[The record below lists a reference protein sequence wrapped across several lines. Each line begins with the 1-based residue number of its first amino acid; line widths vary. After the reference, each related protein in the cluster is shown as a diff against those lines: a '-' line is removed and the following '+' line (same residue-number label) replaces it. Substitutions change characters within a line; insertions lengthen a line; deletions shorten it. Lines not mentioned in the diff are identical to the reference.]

1 MRPRSLPAFLFA
13 VLILSACAFSS
24 DGKARPMSPQTKLD
38 LVRAYTSEIVYAHTI
53 FPIGKKGLIL
63 KDGKVTPEGK
73 DMEQLL
79 AMWGP
84 AVKPG
89 EQIMITNI
97 RIKDNRIHFDING
110 GSIKK
115 KKWYDHIQLGVG
127 NNTME
132 TPEDPKVNPRGS
144 SVELVFDKYIPE
156 MTPEEFKAVLR
167 PVFDFDAKSKLEA
180 YLETVP
186 PKAKEAIQNHDV
198 LVGMNREMVTYSL
211 GRPPK
216 KIREKDT
223 DTDVDYEEWIYGEPP
238 KDVHFVRLVGDE
250 VVRVEVMKVSGEKIV
265 RTEKELDLGTGST
278 LAKTG
283 DPAPSDQPEVRPANA
298 PSLRR
303 PGEEPDNDPRRDDGV
318 QISVPIG
325 RPGPNSPGSPQGGQG
340 PAPPNFTV
348 LAIGPR

>member
-1 MRPRSLPAFLFA
+1 MRPQFLPAFFIV
-13 VLILSACAFSS
+13 VLVFSACAFSS
-24 DGKARPMSPQTKLD
+24 DKAKPMSPQTRMD
-38 LVRAYTSEIVYAHTI
+38 LVRAYTSELVYAHTT
-53 FPIGKKGLIL
+53 FPIGKKGLTL

-73 DMEQLL
+73 DLDQLI

-89 EQIMITNI
+89 EQILITNI

-115 KKWYDHIQLGVG
+115 KKWYDHIQVGMG

-156 MTPEEFKAVLR
+156 MTPEEFKATLR

-186 PKAKEAIQNHDV
+186 PKAKTAIQNHEV

-223 DTDVDYEEWIYGEPP
+223 DTDIDYEEWIYGDPP

-250 VVRVEVMKVSGEKIV
+250 VVRVEVMKVGGEKVV
-265 RTEKELDLGTGST
+265 RTEKEIDLGSSST
-278 LAKTG
+278 LAKTD
-283 DPAPSDQPEVRPANA
+283 DPNADGQPEAHPTNA

-303 PGEEPDNDPRRDDGV
+303 PGEESDNDPRRDDGV
-318 QISVPIG
+318 RVRVPVG
-325 RPGPNSPGSPQGGQG
+325 MPGSGPTGPQQV
-340 PAPPNFTV
+340 PSSPPNFTF
-348 LAIGPR
+348 LGSR

>member
-1 MRPRSLPAFLFA
+1 MRPRSLPAFLLV
-13 VLILSACAFSS
+13 VLALSACAFSS
-24 DGKARPMSPQTKLD
+24 DVKAQPMSQQTRLD
-38 LVRAYTSEIVYAHTI
+38 LVRAYTSELVYAHTT
-53 FPIGKKGLIL
+53 FPIGKKGLTL

-89 EQIMITNI
+89 EQLMITNI
-97 RIKDNRIHFDING
+97 RIKDNRIHLEVNG

-115 KKWYDHIQLGVG
+115 KKWYDHVQVGMG

-144 SVELVFDKYIPE
+144 SVDLVFDKYVPE
-156 MTPEEFKAVLR
+156 MNPQEFKDLLR
-167 PVFDFDAKSKLEA
+167 PVFDFDAKSKREA

-186 PKAKEAIQNHDV
+186 PKVKAAIENHDV

-211 GRPPK
+211 GRPPR
-216 KIREKDT
+216 KIREKDAE
-223 DTDVDYEEWIYGEPP
+223 TDVDYEEWIYGEPP

-265 RTEKELDLGTGST
+265 RTEKEVDLGNTVATNS
-278 LAKTG
+278 
-283 DPAPSDQPEVRPANA
+283 SNDQPEARPANA

-303 PGEEPDNDPRRDDGV
+303 PGEEPDHDPRQDDGV
-318 QISVPIG
+318 RMRVPVG
-325 RPGPNSPGSPQGGQG
+325 VPGSNPTGPQQVP
-340 PAPPNFTV
+340 PAPPNFSFSD
-348 LAIGPR
+348 RR

>member
-1 MRPRSLPAFLFA
+1 MRPRSLLAFLFV
-13 VLILSACAFSS
+13 VLVLSACAFSS
-24 DGKARPMSPQTKLD
+24 DQKGKPMSPQTKLD
-38 LVRAYTSEIVYAHTI
+38 LVRAYTSELVYAHTT
-53 FPIGKKGLIL
+53 FPIGKKGLTL

-73 DMEQLL
+73 DLEQLL

-115 KKWYDHIQLGVG
+115 KRWYDHIQVGMG
-127 NNTME
+127 NNTMQ

-144 SVELVFDKYIPE
+144 SVDLVFDKYIPE
-156 MTPEEFKAVLR
+156 MTPEEFKALLR

-223 DTDVDYEEWIYGEPP
+223 ETEVDYEEWIYGEPP

-250 VVRVEVMKVSGEKIV
+250 VVRVEVMKVSGEKVV
-265 RTEKELDLGTGST
+265 RTEKEIDLGEGTT
-278 LAKTG
+278 VAKTK
-283 DPAPSDQPEVRPANA
+283 DDEPEVRPANA
-298 PSLRR
+298 PSLKR

-318 QISVPIG
+318 IVR
-325 RPGPNSPGSPQGGQG
+325 RPVGVPGSGPTGPQQV
-340 PAPPNFTV
+340 PTQPPNFTI
-348 LAIGPR
+348 LSLKSN

>member
-1 MRPRSLPAFLFA
+1 
-13 VLILSACAFSS
+13 
-24 DGKARPMSPQTKLD
+24 
-38 LVRAYTSEIVYAHTI
+38 
-53 FPIGKKGLIL
+53 
-63 KDGKVTPEGK
+63 
-73 DMEQLL
+73 
-79 AMWGP
+79 
-84 AVKPG
+84 
-89 EQIMITNI
+89 MITNI
-97 RIKDNRIHFDING
+97 RINNNRIHFDING

-115 KKWYDHIQLGVG
+115 KKWYDHIQVG
-127 NNTME
+127 MNNNTMQ

-186 PKAKEAIQNHDV
+186 PKVKDAIQNHDV

-216 KIREKDT
+216 KIREKET

-250 VVRVEVMKVSGEKIV
+250 VVRVEVMKVNGEKVV
-265 RTEKELDLGTGST
+265 RTEKEVDLGEATT
-278 LAKTG
+278 VAKTSK
-283 DPAPSDQPEVRPANA
+283 DEPEVRPANA

-303 PGEEPDNDPRRDDGV
+303 PGEEPDNDPRKDDGV
-318 QISVPIG
+318 QIRVPVG
-325 RPGPNSPGSPQGGQG
+325 MPGSNPTGPQQV
-340 PAPPNFTV
+340 PPPPPNFIS
-348 LAIGPR
+348 LANITK

>member
-1 MRPRSLPAFLFA
+1 MRPRSLPAFLFT
-13 VLILSACAFSS
+13 VLLLSAWAFS
-24 DGKARPMSPQTKLD
+24 DDKAKPMSQQTRLD
-38 LVRAYTSEIVYAHTI
+38 LVRAYTSELVYAHTT
-53 FPIGKKGLIL
+53 FPIGKKGLTL

-73 DMEQLL
+73 DLEQLL

-89 EQIMITNI
+89 ERLMITNI
-97 RIKDNRIHFDING
+97 RIKDNHIHLDVNG

-144 SVELVFDKYIPE
+144 SVDLVFDKYIPE
-156 MTPEEFKAVLR
+156 MDPKQFKDLLR
-167 PVFDFDAKSKLEA
+167 AVFDFDAKSKQEA

-186 PKAKEAIQNHDV
+186 PKVKAAIQNHDV
-198 LVGMNREMVTYSL
+198 LVGMNREMVTNSL
-211 GRPPK
+211 GRPAK

-223 DTDVDYEEWIYGEPP
+223 ETDVDYEEWIYGEPP

-265 RTEKELDLGTGST
+265 RTEKEVDLDAGST
-278 LAKTG
+278 LAKSSK
-283 DPAPSDQPEVRPANA
+283 DEPVVRPPNA

-303 PGEEPDNDPRRDDGV
+303 PGEESDQDSREDNGTIV
-318 QISVPIG
+318 TVPATIPG
-325 RPGPNSPGSPQGGQG
+325 RPNPGT
-340 PAPPNFTV
+340 PP
-348 LAIGPR
+348 PHYQSWR

>member
-1 MRPRSLPAFLFA
+1 MRPQSFPAFLF
-13 VLILSACAFSS
+13 VVVTFSACAFSS
-24 DGKARPMSPQTKLD
+24 TEKAKPMSPQTRLD
-38 LVRAYTSEIVYAHTI
+38 LVRAYTSELVYAHTT
-53 FPIGKKGLIL
+53 FPIGKKGLTL

-73 DMEQLL
+73 DLDQLL

-115 KKWYDHIQLGVG
+115 KKWYDHIQVGMG
-127 NNTME
+127 NNTMQ

-156 MTPEEFKAVLR
+156 MTPDEFKAVLR

-186 PKAKEAIQNHDV
+186 PKVKTAIENHDV

-211 GRPPK
+211 GRPPR
-216 KIREKDT
+216 KIREKDPET
-223 DTDVDYEEWIYGEPP
+223 DADYEEWVYGEPP

-250 VVRVEVMKVSGEKIV
+250 VVRVEVMKVGGEKII
-265 RTEKELDLGTGST
+265 RTEKEVDLGDGTT
-278 LAKTG
+278 VAKSK
-283 DPAPSDQPEVRPANA
+283 DEPEVRPASA
-298 PSLRR
+298 PSLKR
-303 PGEEPDNDPRRDDGV
+303 PGEESDDDPRRDDGV
-318 QISVPIG
+318 IVR
-325 RPGPNSPGSPQGGQG
+325 RPVGMPGSNPTGPQQV
-340 PAPPNFTV
+340 PHPPPNFTFV
-348 LAIGPR
+348 AADTQ

>member
-1 MRPRSLPAFLFA
+1 L
-13 VLILSACAFSS
+13 
-24 DGKARPMSPQTKLD
+24 
-38 LVRAYTSEIVYAHTI
+38 
-53 FPIGKKGLIL
+53 
-63 KDGKVTPEGK
+63 
-73 DMEQLL
+73 EQLL

-89 EQIMITNI
+89 EQMMITNI
-97 RIKDNRIHFDING
+97 RIKDNRIHLDVNG

-144 SVELVFDKYIPE
+144 SVELIFDHYIPE
-156 MTPEEFKAVLR
+156 MDPQQFKDMLR

-186 PKAKEAIQNHDV
+186 PKVKAAIENHDV

-216 KIREKDT
+216 KIREKDQ
-223 DTDVDYEEWIYGEPP
+223 DNDIDYEEWIYGEPP

-250 VVRVEVMKVSGEKIV
+250 VVRVEVMKVNGEKVV
-265 RTEKELDLGTGST
+265 RTEKEVDLASSST
-278 LAKTG
+278 LAKSKDEPG
-283 DPAPSDQPEVRPANA
+283 IRPANA

-303 PGEEPDNDPRRDDGV
+303 PGEDADNDPRSDDT
-318 QISVPIG
+318 IRTTVPVV
-325 RPGPNSPGSPQGGQG
+325 PGSTAPGGPL
-340 PAPPNFTV
+340 PAPPHYSGLNTQNEV
-348 LAIGPR
+348 RHQSWR

>member
-1 MRPRSLPAFLFA
+1 MRSRSLSAFLFV
-13 VLILSACAFSS
+13 VLIFTAYAFSS
-24 DGKARPMSPQTKLD
+24 EKAKPMSPQTKLD
-38 LVRAYTSEIVYAHTI
+38 LVRAYTSELVYAHTT
-53 FPIGKKGLIL
+53 FPIGKKGLTL

-73 DMEQLL
+73 DLEQLIS
-79 AMWGP
+79 MWGP

-97 RIKDNRIHFDING
+97 RIKENRIHFDING

-115 KKWYDHIQLGVG
+115 KKWYDHIQVGVN

-132 TPEDPKVNPRGS
+132 TPEDPKINPRGS
-144 SVELVFDKYIPE
+144 SVELIFDKYIPE
-156 MTPEEFKAVLR
+156 MTPEEFKATLR

-186 PKAKEAIQNHDV
+186 PKAKTAIQNHEV

-216 KIREKDT
+216 KIREKDA
-223 DTDVDYEEWIYGEPP
+223 DNDIDYEEWIYGEPP

-265 RTEKELDLGTGST
+265 RTEKEVDLGSGST
-278 LAKTG
+278 LAKSG
-283 DPAPSDQPEVRPANA
+283 DPATGDQPEV
-298 PSLRR
+298 
-303 PGEEPDNDPRRDDGV
+303 
-318 QISVPIG
+318 
-325 RPGPNSPGSPQGGQG
+325 
-340 PAPPNFTV
+340 
-348 LAIGPR
+348 

>member
-1 MRPRSLPAFLFA
+1 MRPRSLPAFLFT
-13 VLILSACAFSS
+13 VLLLSACAFS
-24 DGKARPMSPQTKLD
+24 DDKPKPMSQQTRLD
-38 LVRAYTSEIVYAHTI
+38 LVRAYTSELVYAHTT
-53 FPIGKKGLIL
+53 FPIGKKGLTL
-63 KDGKVTPEGK
+63 KNGQVTPEGK
-73 DMEQLL
+73 DLEQLL

-89 EQIMITNI
+89 EQMMITSI
-97 RIKDNRIHFDING
+97 RIKDNRIHFEVNG

-115 KKWYDHIQLGVG
+115 KKWYNHIQLGVG

-156 MTPEEFKAVLR
+156 MNPQEFKDMLR

-186 PKAKEAIQNHDV
+186 PKVKDAIQNHDV

-223 DTDVDYEEWIYGEPP
+223 ENDVDYEEWIYGEPP
-238 KDVHFVRLVGDE
+238 KDVHFVRMVGDE

-265 RTEKELDLGTGST
+265 RTEKEVDLEAGST
-278 LAKTG
+278 VAKSK
-283 DPAPSDQPEVRPANA
+283 DEPVVRPPNA

-303 PGEEPDNDPRRDDGV
+303 PGEEDDHDSREDNGTIVR
-318 QISVPIG
+318 VPAAIPG
-325 RPGPNSPGSPQGGQG
+325 RPDPST
-340 PAPPNFTV
+340 PPPHY
-348 LAIGPR
+348 LSLR

>member
-1 MRPRSLPAFLFA
+1 MRPRSLPVFLFT
-13 VLILSACAFSS
+13 VLLLTACAFS
-24 DGKARPMSPQTKLD
+24 DDKAKQPPMSPQTKLD
-38 LVRAYTSEIVYAHTI
+38 LVRAYTSELVYAHTT
-53 FPIGKKGLIL
+53 FPIGKKGLTL
-63 KDGKVTPEGK
+63 KNGVVTPEGK
-73 DMEQLL
+73 DLEQLL

-89 EQIMITNI
+89 DQMMITNI
-97 RIKDNRIHFDING
+97 RIKDNRIHFDVNG
-110 GSIKK
+110 GSVKK
-115 KKWYDHIQLGVG
+115 KKWYDHIQIGMG

-144 SVELVFDKYIPE
+144 SVDLVFDKYIPE
-156 MTPEEFKAVLR
+156 MNPQQFKDMLR

-186 PKAKEAIQNHDV
+186 PKVKTAIQNHDV
-198 LVGMNREMVTYSL
+198 LVGMNREMVAYSL

-223 DTDVDYEEWIYGEPP
+223 ETDVDYEEWIYGEPP

-265 RTEKELDLGTGST
+265 RTEKEVELDNSRGATVATS
-278 LAKTG
+278 K
-283 DPAPSDQPEVRPANA
+283 DEPVVRPANA

-303 PGEEPDNDPRRDDGV
+303 PGEESDQDSREDNGTRV
-318 QISVPIG
+318 TVPVAI
-325 RPGPNSPGSPQGGQG
+325 PGTPNPSTSPPHYLSW
-340 PAPPNFTV
+340 
-348 LAIGPR
+348 R

>member
-1 MRPRSLPAFLFA
+1 MRPRSLPAFLFV
-13 VLILSACAFSS
+13 VLILSVCAFSS
-24 DGKARPMSPQTKLD
+24 DDKAKPMSPQTKLD
-38 LVRAYTSEIVYAHTI
+38 LVRAYTSELVYAHTT
-53 FPIGKKGLIL
+53 FPIGKKGLTL
-63 KDGKVTPEGK
+63 KDGRVSPEGK
-73 DMEQLL
+73 EMEQLL

-115 KKWYDHIQLGVG
+115 KKWYDHIQVG
-127 NNTME
+127 MNNNTMQ

-186 PKAKEAIQNHDV
+186 PKVKDAIQNHDV

-216 KIREKDT
+216 KIREKET

-250 VVRVEVMKVSGEKIV
+250 VVRVEVMKVNGEKVV
-265 RTEKELDLGTGST
+265 RTEKEVDLGEATT
-278 LAKTG
+278 VAKTSK
-283 DPAPSDQPEVRPANA
+283 DEPEVRPANA

-303 PGEEPDNDPRRDDGV
+303 PGEEPDNDPRKDDGV
-318 QISVPIG
+318 QIRVPVG
-325 RPGPNSPGSPQGGQG
+325 MPGSNPTGPQQV
-340 PAPPNFTV
+340 PPPPPNFIS
-348 LAIGPR
+348 LANITK